1 MFKTCVHCGR
11 IHTKG
16 YTCTQ
21 GKRIYRSGTD
31 RRARATNRWKMKSI
45 EIRERA
51 HYLCEVCKANG
62 VINYDD
68 VEVHHIVKIR
78 DDESL
83 LLDNFNLICLCAA
96 HHREADEGKIDK
108 EYLQEIAQRRE
119 LLS

>member
-1 MFKTCVHCGR
+1 MYKTCSKCGK

-16 YTCTQ
+16 FICAQ
-21 GKRIYRSGTD
+21 GKRIYRGGTE
-31 RRARATNRWKMKSI
+31 RKLRATNKWKQKSI

-62 VINYDD
+62 VINYDG
-68 VEVHHIVKIR
+68 VEVHHIIKLK

-83 LLDNFNLICLCAA
+83 LLDDFNLICLCTA
-96 HHREADEGKIDK
+96 HHKEADEGKIDR